1 MVETGNSLIIPVY
14 RNADTADA
22 LVTALQQLAIRLGG
36 DLEVVLVVDG
46 SPDDS
51 LGLLG
56 DLLGKAGLRAQLL
69 AHSRNFGSFAAIR
82 TGLAAARGKR
92 FAVMAAD
99 LQEPPE
105 LVLSFFEALKG
116 GEADLVCGT
125 RRDRDD
131 PSGSK
136 LAAQTFWR
144 LYRLLVQPEV
154 PAGGVDMFGCNLA
167 VRDALLAME
176 ESHSSLIGQLF
187 WLGFRR
193 KEIPYER
200 RARAGNGVSGW
211 TFRKKWKYML
221 DSVFSFTDLPMRLLS
236 AVGFWGIGLSIL
248 VSAGVGIGWLAGWIS
263 VLGYTP
269 IMLMLA
275 FSTSVNL
282 LAVGILGSYVWR
294 TFENTKR
301 RPLSVLMSRR
311 EFHPESV

>member
-1 MVETGNSLIIPVY
+1 MEPGNSLIIPVY
-14 RNADTADA
+14 RNADTASA
-22 LVTALQQLAIRLGG
+22 LVAALQDLSTRLRG

-46 SPDDS
+46 SPDESHS
-51 LGLLG
+51 LLAGLLE
-56 DLLGKAGLRAQLL
+56 KSGLRAQLL

-82 TGLAAARGKR
+82 TGLAAACGRQ

-105 LVLSFFEALKG
+105 LVLSFFEALTG
-116 GEADLVCGT
+116 GETDLVCGT

-167 VRDALLAME
+167 VRDALLGME

-221 DSVFSFTDLPMRLLS
+221 DSVFSFTDLPISLLS
-236 AVGFWGIGLSIL
+236 AVGFWGIGLSLL
-248 VSAGVGIGWLAGWIS
+248 VSVGVCIGWLAGWIG

-282 LAVGILGSYVWR
+282 LAAGILGSYVWR
-294 TFENTKR
+294 TFENTKH
-301 RPLSVLMSRR
+301 RPLSVIMSRR
-311 EFHPESV
+311 AFNPESL

>member
-1 MVETGNSLIIPVY
+1 MEPANSLIIPVY
-14 RNADTADA
+14 RNADTASA
-22 LVTALQQLAIRLGG
+22 LVGALQDLTARLRG

-51 LGLLG
+51 HGLLAG
-56 DLLGKAGLRAQLL
+56 LLEKAGLRAQLL

-82 TGLAAARGKR
+82 TGLAAATGKR

-105 LVLSFFEALKG
+105 LVLSFFETLRN

-167 VRDALLAME
+167 VRDALLGME

-200 RARAGNGVSGW
+200 RARAGSGVSGW

-221 DSVFSFTDLPMRLLS
+221 DSVFSFTDLPISLLS
-236 AVGFWGIGLSIL
+236 AVGFWGIGLSVL
-248 VSAGVGIGWLAGWIS
+248 VSAAVFIGWMAGWIG

-282 LAVGILGSYVWR
+282 LAAGILGSYVWR
-294 TFENTKR
+294 TFENTKH
-301 RPLSVLMSRR
+301 RPLSVIMSRR
-311 EFHPESV
+311 LFNPEGP